1 MTAPEQ
7 PGERAREGHPLDVG
21 GVADWRHAATRIRR
35 LSLLQ
40 LGALMLMGALII
52 LSAVLIKDSITE
64 GERTQGRQEDF
75 HQILTD
81 TRHQMRVQE
90 SEFWQYRAN
99 GGQGLP
105 RSFVLA
111 AAAGGKRVREIA
123 ALAPNRDDPVK
134 RAAGRDVMR
143 SLDALVAVM
152 GEYGPNVPAGSRQE
166 RRILSRSA
174 TLVRSVSESFARWV
188 ARDAELR
195 AASSRRQ
202 ESLTKKLNVTLLI
215 LVGAFVAASLVLWVL
230 VQRGQRRMVG
240 ALDDAAQRLAGLA
253 ASDPLTG
260 LANHGEFHARLT
272 EEVQRARRHGRDLSL
287 VLMDLDHFKEV
298 NDTRGHQAGDA
309 VLAEAATRLGRLA
322 RTADVVGRVGG
333 EEFGWLLPETSVL
346 EAFQAAERA
355 RRAVGGSPFPG
366 AERLTLSAGVAD
378 LADASSA
385 QDLYQLADSALYWA
399 KSHGRNITFRYST
412 EVAAALGDG
421 PGSRSARARTLAS
434 LRSLARAIDARRPA
448 HRHHS
453 DRVAEVAARVAKEHG
468 WSREEAGEL
477 REAAQLLD
485 LGAVSSP
492 EDGDTSAEAAR
503 RQILLGV
510 EMARAVLSPKQI
522 TWLRDRGERWDG
534 DGVPGGL
541 AGDAISSGGTI
552 IAVAHAW
559 ERFTIAGAAEDLVPA
574 DTAFDRLR
582 DEAGHA
588 YSPAAVA
595 ALGRCLQQGI
605 LPLDYLGAAPASES
619 PTGILPPP
627 PPIL

>member
-7 PGERAREGHPLDVG
+7 PGERAREGHPQDVG
-21 GVADWRHAATRIRR
+21 GVAGWRHIATRIRR

-40 LGALMLMGALII
+40 LGALMLMGALLI
-52 LSAVLIKDSITE
+52 LSAVLIEDSITE
-64 GERTQGRQEDF
+64 KERAQGRQEEF
-75 HQILTD
+75 HRILTD
-81 TRHQMRVQE
+81 ARHEMRVQE

-105 RSFVLA
+105 SSFVLA
-111 AAAGGKRVREIA
+111 AAAGGGRAREIA
-123 ALAPNRDDPVK
+123 ALDPNRDDPVK
-134 RAAGRDVMR
+134 RAASRDVIR

-152 GEYGPNVPAGSRQE
+152 GEYRPNVVVGSRQE

-215 LVGAFVAASLVLWVL
+215 LVGAFVAASLLLWVL
-230 VQRGQRRMVG
+230 VQRGQRRMLG
-240 ALDDAAQRLAGLA
+240 ALDDAAHRLAGLA

-298 NDTRGHQAGDA
+298 NDARGHQMGDA
-309 VLAEAATRLGRLA
+309 VLAETAARLGRLA
-322 RTADVVGRVGG
+322 RGADVVGRVGG

-346 EAFQAAERA
+346 EAFLAAERA
-355 RRAVGGSPFPG
+355 RRTVAGAPFPG
-366 AERLTLSAGVAD
+366 AGRLTLSAGVAD

-385 QDLYQLADSALYWA
+385 EDLYQLADSALYWA
-399 KSHGRNITFRYST
+399 KSHGRDVTFRYSA

-421 PGSRSARARTLAS
+421 PGSRSARAQTLAS

-453 DRVAEVAARVAKEHG
+453 DRVAEVAARLAREHG
-468 WSREEAGEL
+468 WSREETDEL

-485 LGAVSSP
+485 LGAVSAPEGGDESP
-492 EDGDTSAEAAR
+492 ETTR
-503 RQILLGV
+503 RQVLLCV
-510 EMARAVLSPKQI
+510 EMARAALSADQVA
-522 TWLRDRGERWDG
+522 WLRDRAERWDG
-534 DGVPGGL
+534 GGVPDGL
-541 AGDAISSGGTI
+541 AGEAISSGGAI

-559 ERFTIAGAAEDLVPA
+559 ERFTVAGPAEDLVPA

-582 DEAGHA
+582 DDAGHA

-605 LPLDYLGAAPASES
+605 LPLDYLGSTPASE
-619 PTGILPPP
+619 PPAGILRPPP
-627 PPIL
+627 PLP